1 MDDSSAAGRASSCLQ
16 GAGQARN
23 GGWSDSRGRERRGEG
38 GGTTVAGTIDLAA
51 VWAATTDELADEIV
65 SAQQRAYLRLTRLR
79 AIVEDTA
86 LLSVP
91 DAFTR
96 DVIESRL
103 RPAITDAL
111 SRRLGRPI
119 QVAVTVRPP
128 DGSGRPIGTIYSS
141 NVDVEHPAGAGYDGP
156 GQIGFDARPSNQEH
170 GDPGHGDR
178 EHGDREGGDR
188 EGGDREGGGYPAP
201 PPPQQST
208 AVPPHHPQQSTDP
221 AQHFFGLADE
231 PRAGQVPA
239 ARGHRDHDQGALF
252 PTGYQTVYQPAE
264 PPDGQQH
271 GRSGPATSG
280 EALHGGAPDG
290 GDPRNERNRNDRT
303 QGGQHQ
309 GERKQEQRDQGR
321 HPGSRGP
328 SGHPQ
333 QGQQQPYPQRG
344 AAQQRST
351 DDRNTDPR
359 GVAATRSSNQFG
371 VDARSPEPRYR
382 DANLG
387 GRDESGI
394 RGTGRDGGT
403 DSGPGRGGSP
413 ADHRRGMQDDRR
425 PGGAGDSGGNRLN
438 PKYMFE
444 TFVIGSSNRFAHAA
458 SVAVAESPAKAYN
471 PLFIYGS
478 SGLGKTHLL
487 HAIGHYATTLGNA
500 RSVRYVSTE
509 EFTNDFIN
517 SLRDDKTSAFQRRY
531 RDVDILLIDDIQFLE
546 NRERTQE
553 EFFHTFNTL
562 HNANK
567 QIVITSDRSPRQL
580 ATLEDRM
587 RTRFEWGLLADIQP
601 PDLET
606 RIAILQKKAAQERMY
621 APPDVLEFI
630 ASRVSNSIRELE
642 GALIRVTAFASL
654 TRATVELSLAE
665 EVLRDFI
672 PDGSG
677 PEINADQIMVSTADY
692 FGVSLEDL
700 RGQSRSRVLVNAR
713 QVAMYLCREL
723 TELSLPRIGQ
733 AFGGRDHTTV
743 MHADRKIRQQMAERR
758 SLYNQIAELTNRIK
772 QNT

>member
-1 MDDSSAAGRASSCLQ
+1 MPDGLDLGAVWTAAT
-16 GAGQARN
+16 
-23 GGWSDSRGRERRGEG
+23 E
-38 GGTTVAGTIDLAA
+38 DLA
-51 VWAATTDELADEIV
+51 DGID

-86 LLSVP
+86 LIAVP

-96 DVIESRL
+96 DVIESKL
-103 RPAITDAL
+103 RPAITEAL

-119 QVAVTVRPP
+119 QVAVTVRAPEEAPP
-128 DGSGRPIGTIYSS
+128 PSYL
-141 NVDVEHPAGAGYDGP
+141 PAYPSVPVQPEPAP
-156 GQIGFDARPSNQEH
+156 APPVPAARLAEPTLFDAGMLDAPQAYQPQPYPQSY
-170 GDPGHGDR
+170 GAPPPIADPPPPPPV
-178 EHGDREGGDR
+178 
-188 EGGDREGGGYPAP
+188 PAP
-201 PPPQQST
+201 PPPM
-208 AVPPHHPQQSTDP
+208 PHRATVAP
-221 AQHFFGLADE
+221 GGE
-231 PRAGQVPA
+231 RRAG
-239 ARGHRDHDQGALF
+239 
-252 PTGYQTVYQPAE
+252 TG
-264 PPDGQQH
+264 D
-271 GRSGPATSG
+271 
-280 EALHGGAPDG
+280 
-290 GDPRNERNRNDRT
+290 
-303 QGGQHQ
+303 
-309 GERKQEQRDQGR
+309 
-321 HPGSRGP
+321 
-328 SGHPQ
+328 
-333 QGQQQPYPQRG
+333 
-344 AAQQRST
+344 
-351 DDRNTDPR
+351 
-359 GVAATRSSNQFG
+359 
-371 VDARSPEPRYR
+371 
-382 DANLG
+382 
-387 GRDESGI
+387 
-394 RGTGRDGGT
+394 
-403 DSGPGRGGSP
+403 
-413 ADHRRGMQDDRR
+413 
-425 PGGAGDSGGNRLN
+425 GNRLN
-438 PKYMFE
+438 PKYTFE

-500 RSVRYVSTE
+500 RFVRYVSTE

-517 SLRDDKTSAFQRRY
+517 SLRDDKTQVFQRRY

-562 HNANK
+562 HNSNK
-567 QIVITSDRSPRQL
+567 QLVITSDRSPKQL
-580 ATLEDRM
+580 ATLEDRL

-606 RIAILQKKAAQERMY
+606 RIAILQKKAAQERLS

-630 ASRVSNSIRELE
+630 ASRISNSIRELE

-654 TRATVELSLAE
+654 TRSPVQLALAE

-700 RGQSRSRVLVNAR
+700 RGHSRSRVLVNAR

-723 TELSLPRIGQ
+723 TDLSLPRIGQ

-772 QNT
+772 QTS

>member
-1 MDDSSAAGRASSCLQ
+1 MA
-16 GAGQARN
+16 
-23 GGWSDSRGRERRGEG
+23 
-38 GGTTVAGTIDLAA
+38 GTTDLAA
-51 VWAATTDELADEIV
+51 VWTATTDELADEII

-103 RPAITDAL
+103 RPAITEAL
-111 SRRLGRPI
+111 TRRLGRPI
-119 QVAVTVRPP
+119 QVAVTVRVAEDPT
-128 DGSGRPIGTIYSS
+128 GRPAGTVYRAAPEPGPAGPET
-141 NVDVEHPAGAGYDGP
+141 DAPTLLDEPAGAARPELAIPEQPRPGRVAEPAPSFADPRRPELGHPAPGDAQETLFSAAFAEPPPAPRPAPERRGFDEQAARLDPPGP
-156 GQIGFDARPSNQEH
+156 DARPFESRY
-170 GDPGHGDR
+170 R
-178 EHGDREGGDR
+178 ED
-188 EGGDREGGGYPAP
+188 
-201 PPPQQST
+201 
-208 AVPPHHPQQSTDP
+208 
-221 AQHFFGLADE
+221 
-231 PRAGQVPA
+231 
-239 ARGHRDHDQGALF
+239 
-252 PTGYQTVYQPAE
+252 
-264 PPDGQQH
+264 
-271 GRSGPATSG
+271 SGSP
-280 EALHGGAPDG
+280 
-290 GDPRNERNRNDRT
+290 
-303 QGGQHQ
+303 
-309 GERKQEQRDQGR
+309 RDQ
-321 HPGSRGP
+321 H
-328 SGHPQ
+328 
-333 QGQQQPYPQRG
+333 
-344 AAQQRST
+344 
-351 DDRNTDPR
+351 
-359 GVAATRSSNQFG
+359 V
-371 VDARSPEPRYR
+371 
-382 DANLG
+382 
-387 GRDESGI
+387 I
-394 RGTGRDGGT
+394 RALPRDGGT
-403 DSGPGRGGSP
+403 DSGPGRGG
-413 ADHRRGMQDDRR
+413 ADHRPGLRDERR
-425 PGGAGDSGGNRLN
+425 LPGADTGGNRLN

-458 SVAVAESPAKAYN
+458 AVAVAESPAKAYN

-567 QIVITSDRSPRQL
+567 QIVITSDRSPKQL
-580 ATLEDRM
+580 ATLEDRL

-606 RIAILQKKAAQERMY
+606 RIAILQKKAAQERLF

-654 TRATVELSLAE
+654 TRSTVELSLAE

-672 PDGSG
+672 PDGAG
-677 PEINADQIMVSTADY
+677 PEITADQIMVSTADY

-700 RGQSRSRVLVNAR
+700 RGHSRSRVLVNAR

-723 TELSLPRIGQ
+723 TDLSLPRIGQ

-743 MHADRKIRQQMAERR
+743 MHADRRIRQQMAERR

>member
-1 MDDSSAAGRASSCLQ
+1 VAETVDLSGVWTAA
-16 GAGQARN
+16 
-23 GGWSDSRGRERRGEG
+23 
-38 GGTTVAGTIDLAA
+38 
-51 VWAATTDELADEIV
+51 TDELADEIV

-103 RPAITDAL
+103 RPAITEAL

-128 DGSGRPIGTIYSS
+128 EDGSGRPGTVYGAPPPEGYATSAPEGYATSAPEGYATSAPEGYATSAPDGYATSASEAYGTSAPEPPNQPSYGPPIYQPPTGSAQHS
-141 NVDVEHPAGAGYDGP
+141 APAGAYSRSVSSAR
-156 GQIGFDARPSNQEH
+156 DAQEALFAT
-170 GDPGHGDR
+170 PL
-178 EHGDREGGDR
+178 
-188 EGGDREGGGYPAP
+188 PQSPIP
-201 PPPQQST
+201 PPP
-208 AVPPHHPQQSTDP
+208 AP
-221 AQHFFGLADE
+221 AHVDKAPE
-231 PRAGQVPA
+231 PK
-239 ARGHRDHDQGALF
+239 
-252 PTGYQTVYQPAE
+252 E
-264 PPDGQQH
+264 PPNE
-271 GRSGPATSG
+271 SGAHRMAT
-280 EALHGGAPDG
+280 
-290 GDPRNERNRNDRT
+290 
-303 QGGQHQ
+303 
-309 GERKQEQRDQGR
+309 EQSQLRDNQR
-321 HPGSRGP
+321 HPDDTLRMHGQ
-328 SGHPQ
+328 SG
-333 QGQQQPYPQRG
+333 
-344 AAQQRST
+344 
-351 DDRNTDPR
+351 DN
-359 GVAATRSSNQFG
+359 
-371 VDARSPEPRYR
+371 
-382 DANLG
+382 
-387 GRDESGI
+387 
-394 RGTGRDGGT
+394 
-403 DSGPGRGGSP
+403 GPGRASMDLRAAGGSE
-413 ADHRRGMQDDRR
+413 RR
-425 PGGAGDSGGNRLN
+425 PGGNDGNRLN

-487 HAIGHYATTLGNA
+487 HAIGHYATTLGHA
-500 RSVRYVSTE
+500 RAVRYVSTE

-517 SLRDDKTSAFQRRY
+517 SLRDDKTQAFQRRY

-567 QIVITSDRSPRQL
+567 QIVISSDRSPRQL

-606 RIAILQKKAAQERMY
+606 RIAILQKKAAQERMF
-621 APPDVLEFI
+621 APDEVLEFI

-654 TRATVELSLAE
+654 TRSPVQLSLAE
-665 EVLRDFI
+665 EVLRDFM
-672 PDGSG
+672 PDGAG
-677 PEINADQIMVSTADY
+677 PEITADQIMVSTADY

-700 RGQSRSRVLVNAR
+700 RGHSRSRVLVNAR

-723 TELSLPRIGQ
+723 TDLSLPRIGQ

-743 MHADRKIRQQMAERR
+743 MHADRKIRQHMAERR

>member
-1 MDDSSAAGRASSCLQ
+1 VADTVDLSGVWTAA
-16 GAGQARN
+16 
-23 GGWSDSRGRERRGEG
+23 
-38 GGTTVAGTIDLAA
+38 
-51 VWAATTDELADEIV
+51 TDELADEIV

-119 QVAVTVRPP
+119 QVAVTVRAPE
-128 DGSGRPIGTIYSS
+128 DGSGRPGTVYGAAPAPDGYGTPSP
-141 NVDVEHPAGAGYDGP
+141 EPAGQAHHYAADDRDYGS
-156 GQIGFDARPSNQEH
+156 GQRPHPPEQQNYGRPVYAQ
-170 GDPGHGDR
+170 D
-178 EHGDREGGDR
+178 
-188 EGGDREGGGYPAP
+188 GYPA
-201 PPPQQST
+201 QDNYSAQ
-208 AVPPHHPQQSTDP
+208 DGYP
-221 AQHFFGLADE
+221 AQDNYPAQDGYPAQDNHAAAQDGYAQG
-231 PRAGQVPA
+231 PTGSAQHSSPPAYQQQRPVPA
-239 ARGHRDHDQGALF
+239 ARDGGQEALF
-252 PTGYQTVYQPAE
+252 ATPVPAPTTAPPGPPETRPE
-264 PPDGQQH
+264 PERRDGPPRQVPH
-271 GRSGPATSG
+271 HTETPNESAGRRIATDQSQ
-280 EALHGGAPDG
+280 LRDNQRR
-290 GDPRNERNRNDRT
+290 DDRSPM
-303 QGGQHQ
+303 
-309 GERKQEQRDQGR
+309 GERREDTLRI
-321 HPGSRGP
+321 
-328 SGHPQ
+328 
-333 QGQQQPYPQRG
+333 
-344 AAQQRST
+344 
-351 DDRNTDPR
+351 
-359 GVAATRSSNQFG
+359 
-371 VDARSPEPRYR
+371 SPHG
-382 DANLG
+382 DN
-387 GRDESGI
+387 
-394 RGTGRDGGT
+394 
-403 DSGPGRGGSP
+403 GPGRVQNDRGP
-413 ADHRRGMQDDRR
+413 AGNPR
-425 PGGAGDSGGNRLN
+425 PGGNDGNRLN

-487 HAIGHYATTLGNA
+487 HAIGHYATTLGHA

-517 SLRDDKTSAFQRRY
+517 SLRDDKTQAFQRRY

-567 QIVITSDRSPRQL
+567 QIVISSDRSPRQL

-621 APPDVLEFI
+621 APDDVLEFI

-654 TRATVELSLAE
+654 TRSSVQLSLAE
-665 EVLRDFI
+665 EVLRDFM
-672 PDGSG
+672 PDGAG
-677 PEINADQIMVSTADY
+677 PEITADQIMVSTADY

-700 RGQSRSRVLVNAR
+700 RGHSRSRVLVNAR

-723 TELSLPRIGQ
+723 TDLSLPRIGQ

-743 MHADRKIRQQMAERR
+743 MHADRKIRQHMAERR

>member
-1 MDDSSAAGRASSCLQ
+1 VAETVDLSGVWTAA
-16 GAGQARN
+16 
-23 GGWSDSRGRERRGEG
+23 
-38 GGTTVAGTIDLAA
+38 
-51 VWAATTDELADEIV
+51 TDELADEIV

-128 DGSGRPIGTIYSS
+128 EDGSGRPGTVYGAPPPEGYATTAPEGYAAPGPDGYATSAPDGYATSAPEPPNQPSYGPPIYQPPTGSAQHS
-141 NVDVEHPAGAGYDGP
+141 APAGAYSRTVSSAR
-156 GQIGFDARPSNQEH
+156 DAQEALFAT
-170 GDPGHGDR
+170 PL
-178 EHGDREGGDR
+178 
-188 EGGDREGGGYPAP
+188 PQSPIP
-201 PPPQQST
+201 PPPAPAHVET
-208 AVPPHHPQQSTDP
+208 AP
-221 AQHFFGLADE
+221 E
-231 PRAGQVPA
+231 PK
-239 ARGHRDHDQGALF
+239 
-252 PTGYQTVYQPAE
+252 E
-264 PPDGQQH
+264 PPNE
-271 GRSGPATSG
+271 SGAHRMAT
-280 EALHGGAPDG
+280 
-290 GDPRNERNRNDRT
+290 
-303 QGGQHQ
+303 
-309 GERKQEQRDQGR
+309 EQSQLRDNQR
-321 HPGSRGP
+321 HPDDTLRMHSQ
-328 SGHPQ
+328 SG
-333 QGQQQPYPQRG
+333 
-344 AAQQRST
+344 
-351 DDRNTDPR
+351 DN
-359 GVAATRSSNQFG
+359 
-371 VDARSPEPRYR
+371 
-382 DANLG
+382 
-387 GRDESGI
+387 
-394 RGTGRDGGT
+394 
-403 DSGPGRGGSP
+403 GPGRASMDLRGGSE
-413 ADHRRGMQDDRR
+413 RR
-425 PGGAGDSGGNRLN
+425 PGGNDGNRLN

-487 HAIGHYATTLGNA
+487 HAIGHYATTLGHA
-500 RSVRYVSTE
+500 RAVRYVSTE

-517 SLRDDKTSAFQRRY
+517 SLRDDKTQAFQRRY

-567 QIVITSDRSPRQL
+567 QIVISSDRSPRQL

-606 RIAILQKKAAQERMY
+606 RIAILQKKAAQERMF
-621 APPDVLEFI
+621 APDEVLEFI

-654 TRATVELSLAE
+654 TRSPVQLSLAE
-665 EVLRDFI
+665 EVLRDFM
-672 PDGSG
+672 PDGAG
-677 PEINADQIMVSTADY
+677 PEITADQIMVSTADY

-700 RGQSRSRVLVNAR
+700 RGHSRSRVLVNAR

-723 TELSLPRIGQ
+723 TDLSLPRIGQ

-743 MHADRKIRQQMAERR
+743 MHADRKIRQHMAERR

>member
-1 MDDSSAAGRASSCLQ
+1 MTDLDDLG
-16 GAGQARN
+16 
-23 GGWSDSRGRERRGEG
+23 
-38 GGTTVAGTIDLAA
+38 A
-51 VWAATTDELADEIV
+51 VWAAATEAIA
-65 SAQQRAYLRLTRLR
+65 SAQYRAYLRLTWLR

-86 LLSVP
+86 LVAVP

-96 DVIESRL
+96 DVIESKL
-103 RPAITDAL
+103 RPAITEAL
-111 SRRLGRPI
+111 SQRLGRPI

-128 DGSGRPIGTIYSS
+128 DGSRPADRGSANPATDPGVGPVADIISAPATSAETPPLAEAPFPAAAFPGAPPMTSTTPPIPAARSGEPATLFDGPAPADGR
-141 NVDVEHPAGAGYDGP
+141 VAGAGGALTAGP
-156 GQIGFDARPSNQEH
+156 AGDAGGYQL
-170 GDPGHGDR
+170 GGYDPGYGHRGTQVPQP
-178 EHGDREGGDR
+178 
-188 EGGDREGGGYPAP
+188 GGYNTMPPA
-201 PPPQQST
+201 
-208 AVPPHHPQQSTDP
+208 P
-221 AQHFFGLADE
+221 AQH
-231 PRAGQVPA
+231 R
-239 ARGHRDHDQGALF
+239 
-252 PTGYQTVYQPAE
+252 
-264 PPDGQQH
+264 
-271 GRSGPATSG
+271 
-280 EALHGGAPDG
+280 
-290 GDPRNERNRNDRT
+290 
-303 QGGQHQ
+303 
-309 GERKQEQRDQGR
+309 
-321 HPGSRGP
+321 P
-328 SGHPQ
+328 SG
-333 QGQQQPYPQRG
+333 G
-344 AAQQRST
+344 
-351 DDRNTDPR
+351 
-359 GVAATRSSNQFG
+359 
-371 VDARSPEPRYR
+371 
-382 DANLG
+382 
-387 GRDESGI
+387 
-394 RGTGRDGGT
+394 GTGRD
-403 DSGPGRGGSP
+403 
-413 ADHRRGMQDDRR
+413 DRR
-425 PGGAGDSGGNRLN
+425 PAGTPSDGNRLN

-517 SLRDDKTSAFQRRY
+517 SLRDDKTQAFQRRY

-567 QIVITSDRSPRQL
+567 QLVITSDRSPKQL
-580 ATLEDRM
+580 ATLEDRL

-606 RIAILQKKAAQERMY
+606 RIAILQKKAAQERLF
-621 APPDVLEFI
+621 APAEVLEFI
-630 ASRVSNSIRELE
+630 ASRISNSIRELE

-654 TRATVELSLAE
+654 TRSPVELALAE

-672 PDGSG
+672 PDGTG
-677 PEINADQIMVSTADY
+677 PEITADQIMASTADY

-700 RGQSRSRVLVNAR
+700 RGHSRSRVLVNAR

-723 TELSLPRIGQ
+723 TDLSLPRIGQ

-772 QNT
+772 QSS

>member
-1 MDDSSAAGRASSCLQ
+1 VADTVDLSGVWTAA
-16 GAGQARN
+16 
-23 GGWSDSRGRERRGEG
+23 
-38 GGTTVAGTIDLAA
+38 
-51 VWAATTDELADEIV
+51 TDELADEIV

-111 SRRLGRPI
+111 SRRLGRAI

-128 DGSGRPIGTIYSS
+128 EDGSGRPGTVYGAPPPEGYGTSS
-141 NVDVEHPAGAGYDGP
+141 PEPPGQTGSHADGRPYGKGERGYAAPNDQDDDYGRRGYAAEQQSYGPQPAFAHPTRPYPAPDRYAGASDPYAQSQETYAPQGPTGSAQHSAPTSFPRNVPSARDGQEALFAAPLPQAPISGAPQPAGTDKAPARTEPDRRDAPPRQVPHFPEPPHESGGRRMAAGQSRPPDDP
-156 GQIGFDARPSNQEH
+156 RHDDRPMPADRRDDAPRTGQ
-170 GDPGHGDR
+170 
-178 EHGDREGGDR
+178 GGDR
-188 EGGDREGGGYPAP
+188 IGHGGD
-201 PPPQQST
+201 
-208 AVPPHHPQQSTDP
+208 
-221 AQHFFGLADE
+221 
-231 PRAGQVPA
+231 
-239 ARGHRDHDQGALF
+239 
-252 PTGYQTVYQPAE
+252 
-264 PPDGQQH
+264 
-271 GRSGPATSG
+271 
-280 EALHGGAPDG
+280 
-290 GDPRNERNRNDRT
+290 N
-303 QGGQHQ
+303 
-309 GERKQEQRDQGR
+309 
-321 HPGSRGP
+321 
-328 SGHPQ
+328 
-333 QGQQQPYPQRG
+333 
-344 AAQQRST
+344 
-351 DDRNTDPR
+351 
-359 GVAATRSSNQFG
+359 
-371 VDARSPEPRYR
+371 
-382 DANLG
+382 
-387 GRDESGI
+387 
-394 RGTGRDGGT
+394 
-403 DSGPGRGGSP
+403 GPGRAPMDLRGPGSN
-413 ADHRRGMQDDRR
+413 AR
-425 PGGAGDSGGNRLN
+425 PGGNDGNRLN

-487 HAIGHYATTLGNA
+487 HAIGHYATTLGHA

-517 SLRDDKTSAFQRRY
+517 SLRDDKTQAFQRRY

-567 QIVITSDRSPRQL
+567 QIVISSDRSPRQL

-621 APPDVLEFI
+621 APADVLEFI

-654 TRATVELSLAE
+654 TRSSVQLSLAE
-665 EVLRDFI
+665 EVLRDFM
-672 PDGSG
+672 PDGAG
-677 PEINADQIMVSTADY
+677 PEITADQIMASTSEY
-692 FGVSLEDL
+692 FGVSLDDL
-700 RGQSRSRVLVNAR
+700 RGHSRSRVLVNAR

-723 TELSLPRIGQ
+723 TDLSLPRIGQ

-743 MHADRKIRQQMAERR
+743 MHADRKIRQHMAERR

>member
-1 MDDSSAAGRASSCLQ
+1 MTD
-16 GAGQARN
+16 
-23 GGWSDSRGRERRGEG
+23 
-38 GGTTVAGTIDLAA
+38 TIDLSA
-51 VWAATTDELADEIV
+51 VWLSATDELADEII

-128 DGSGRPIGTIYSS
+128 EESTREALVSPTMTLTTIPVEVPEPSANGNGTK
-141 NVDVEHPAGAGYDGP
+141 
-156 GQIGFDARPSNQEH
+156 
-170 GDPGHGDR
+170 
-178 EHGDREGGDR
+178 
-188 EGGDREGGGYPAP
+188 
-201 PPPQQST
+201 
-208 AVPPHHPQQSTDP
+208 PH
-221 AQHFFGLADE
+221 
-231 PRAGQVPA
+231 VPA
-239 ARGHRDHDQGALF
+239 TRE
-252 PTGYQTVYQPAE
+252 PEAE
-264 PPDGQQH
+264 
-271 GRSGPATSG
+271 
-280 EALHGGAPDG
+280 L
-290 GDPRNERNRNDRT
+290 
-303 QGGQHQ
+303 
-309 GERKQEQRDQGR
+309 
-321 HPGSRGP
+321 
-328 SGHPQ
+328 
-333 QGQQQPYPQRG
+333 
-344 AAQQRST
+344 
-351 DDRNTDPR
+351 
-359 GVAATRSSNQFG
+359 TR
-371 VDARSPEPRYR
+371 P
-382 DANLG
+382 
-387 GRDESGI
+387 
-394 RGTGRDGGT
+394 
-403 DSGPGRGGSP
+403 DSGPGRLRPDEQTVGGP
-413 ADHRRGMQDDRR
+413 VLVDRR
-425 PGGAGDSGGNRLN
+425 APTSDGNRLN
-438 PKYMFE
+438 PKYTFE
-444 TFVIGSSNRFAHAA
+444 TFVIGASNRFAHAA
-458 SVAVAESPAKAYN
+458 AVAVAESPAKAYN

-487 HAIGHYATTLGNA
+487 HAIGHYAQTLGTA
-500 RSVRYVSTE
+500 KAVRYVSTE

-567 QIVITSDRSPRQL
+567 QIVITSDRSPKQL
-580 ATLEDRM
+580 STLEDRL

-606 RIAILQKKAAQERMY
+606 RLAILQKKAAQERIF
-621 APPDVLEFI
+621 APPEVLEFI
-630 ASRVSNSIRELE
+630 ASKIINSIRELE

-654 TRATVELSLAE
+654 NRAPVDLALAE

-677 PEINADQIMVSTADY
+677 PEITADQIMEATSEY
-692 FGVSLEDL
+692 FGVSMEDL
-700 RGQSRSRVLVNAR
+700 RGHSRSRVLVNAR

-723 TELSLPRIGQ
+723 TDLSLPRIGQ

-772 QNT
+772 QTT